1 VRSDA
6 DRPAPADAVAGVP
19 TVGVL
24 LPSAP
29 AIPAAPAGVAAPS
42 TGAASTPAPSP
53 AAQLA
58 AVFPPLR
65 LAADGVHRL
74 SLQLHPADLGPVSVL
89 AEIRGGEI
97 HVHLAAASEAG
108 REALRTAL
116 PELRR
121 DLQAAGFSTGTLDLQ
136 QDGPGQGQPRH
147 QQAGG
152 PAPEQPTQPAPRPR
166 PAPAAIPF
174 AAQPT
179 GASRQLD
186 LHL

>member
-1 VRSDA
+1 
-6 DRPAPADAVAGVP
+6 
-19 TVGVL
+19 
-24 LPSAP
+24 
-29 AIPAAPAGVAAPS
+29 
-42 TGAASTPAPSP
+42 
-53 AAQLA
+53 LA

-74 SLQLHPADLGPVSVL
+74 TVQLHPADLGPVSVL

-97 HVHLAAASEAG
+97 HVHLAAVSEAG

-166 PAPAAIPF
+166 PAPAAVPL
-174 AAQPT
+174 AAQPA
-179 GASRQLD
+179 GANRQLD